1 MEKSKKKER
10 DLKKKYTWSVL
21 EQWISQIIK
30 NYVLSIFILCLA
42 QWNPGTI
49 PQALISRQLK
59 TPRLKGSVC
68 ILFSYSKSWG
78 MLDKDRSLFFETAFS
93 SVSEVQFTL
102 QSMLLCSENP
112 QCLFLYKEFSKLY
125 LQSQLISGIL
135 TCTFMWLLQEIRI
148 CAFNELTNDSS

>member
-78 MLDKDRSLFFETAFS
+78 MLDKDRSLFLLWNCFLFGVWSPVYS
-93 SVSEVQFTL
+93 SEYVTVFRKPTVSLPL
-102 QSMLLCSENP
+102 QGVLKAVSPKSIDFWNFNLHFYVAASRNSYLC
-112 QCLFLYKEFSKLY
+112 F
-125 LQSQLISGIL
+125 
-135 TCTFMWLLQEIRI
+135 
-148 CAFNELTNDSS
+148 